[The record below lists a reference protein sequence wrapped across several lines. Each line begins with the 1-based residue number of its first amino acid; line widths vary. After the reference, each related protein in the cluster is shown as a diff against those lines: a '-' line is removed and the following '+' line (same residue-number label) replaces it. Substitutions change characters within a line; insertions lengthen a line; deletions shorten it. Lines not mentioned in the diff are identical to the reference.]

1 MSGQSHVSPVIT
13 EAVAYLA
20 ASDPCPAAH
29 DILAVEATPGVSK
42 VSMVVR
48 EDMLNGHGICH
59 GGMTF
64 MLADTA
70 LAYAAN
76 AGNRATVTTSST
88 VSYLAPA
95 RLGDLLTATCR
106 VVAQGPRAG
115 VYDVEVRT
123 QRDVLVAAFRGNT
136 LTTGATVI
144 PDPVDA
150 NAAPADS

>member
-1 MSGQSHVSPVIT
+1 MSGQT
-13 EAVAYLA
+13 EAPPAITAAVAHLA
-20 ASDPCPAAH
+20 ASDPCPTAH
-29 DILAVEATPGVSK
+29 GIVAVEATPGRST

-76 AGNRATVTTSST
+76 AGNQATVTTSSS

-95 RLGDLLTATCR
+95 RLDDRLTATCR

-123 QRDVLVAAFRGNT
+123 QQDVLVAAFRGNT
-136 LTTGATVI
+136 LTTGAAVI
-144 PDPVDA
+144 PDPVGGDA
-150 NAAPADS
+150 VPADS